1 MVQRGTRHRSSDRP
15 THGQAG
21 NGQLGNGQHGFT
33 MIELMMVVLVIS
45 ILILVAIP
53 TFVGA
58 RKPAEDRHAQTI
70 LRSSLV
76 AATTGSA
83 DSGDFAWVTP
93 ASLRAEE
100 TSVVYLA
107 GATTARATQNEV
119 SVATGIHLGSTYV
132 ILSSQ
137 SAAGRCFAVFT
148 ITSGSAEYQTTA
160 GPNCNAGA
168 FNPAVGWGTSW

>member
-1 MVQRGTRHRSSDRP
+1 MVQRGTRRRSSDRP
-15 THGQAG
+15 TNRRPGD
-21 NGQLGNGQHGFT
+21 GQHGFS

-45 ILILVAIP
+45 ILILVAVP

-58 RKPAEDRHAQTI
+58 RKPAEDRQAQTI
-70 LRSSLV
+70 LRASLV

-93 ASLRAEE
+93 ASLRIEE

-107 GATTARATQNEV
+107 GAIHARASQNEV
-119 SVATGIHLGSTYV
+119 SVATGTHLGSTYV

-137 SAAGRCFAVFT
+137 SAAGRCFAVFS
-148 ITSGSAEYQTTA
+148 ITSGTAEYQTTA
-160 GPNCNAGA
+160 GPNCNASA
-168 FNPAVGWGTSW
+168 FNPGVGWGGGW

>member
-1 MVQRGTRHRSSDRP
+1 MVQRGTRHRTTDRP
-15 THGQAG
+15 TE
-21 NGQLGNGQHGFT
+21 HGFT
-33 MIELMMVVLVIS
+33 MIELMMVVMVIA

-83 DSGDFAWVTP
+83 DSGDYAWVTP
-93 ASLRAEE
+93 GALQAEE

-107 GATTARATQNEV
+107 GATHARARQNEV
-119 SVATGIHLGSTYV
+119 SVATGTHLGSTYV
-132 ILSSQ
+132 ILSSG
-137 SAAGRCFAVFT
+137 SAAGRCFAVYSL
-148 ITSGSAEYQTTA
+148 TSGTTQYQTTP
-160 GPNCNAGA
+160 GPTCNATGFAPGA
-168 FNPAVGWGTSW
+168 GWGSSW